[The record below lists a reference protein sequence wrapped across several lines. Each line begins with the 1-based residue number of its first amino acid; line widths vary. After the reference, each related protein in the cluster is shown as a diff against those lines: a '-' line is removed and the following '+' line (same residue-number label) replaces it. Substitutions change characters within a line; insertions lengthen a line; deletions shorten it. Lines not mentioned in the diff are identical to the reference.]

1 MGNPKDDI
9 ELIKRVAKGDEQAL
23 LRLYDR
29 YASRVY
35 ALALYILKDRMMAE
49 EAVQDAFFRV
59 WNHAR
64 DYLPQRGPFLIWL
77 LTLTRHIAID
87 RLRLEARRPLL
98 SDASDPEEHWRSL
111 PAPNTA
117 DEEARWRTLYLTV
130 QNLSPEH
137 RQVIELAYYQG
148 LSQSQ
153 IAEVLGWPLGT
164 VKTRL
169 REAMRQLR
177 RAWGVD
183 QSESPPNGV

>member
-1 MGNPKDDI
+1 MANPEGDV
-9 ELIKRVAKGDEQAL
+9 ELMTRVARGDEQAL
-23 LRLYDR
+23 LKLYDR

-35 ALALYILKDRMMAE
+35 ALALRILGEPMMAE

-64 DYLPQRGPFLIWL
+64 EYLPQRGSFLVWL
-77 LTLTRHIAID
+77 LTLTRRIAID

-98 SDASDPEEHWRSL
+98 SDVADPDELWRFI
-111 PAPNTA
+111 PDPGTA
-117 DEEARWRTLYLTV
+117 HEEARWRSLYLTI
-130 QNLSPEH
+130 QTLSPEH

-153 IAEVLGWPLGT
+153 IAEVLGLPLGT

-183 QSESPPNGV
+183 QSESTLDGV